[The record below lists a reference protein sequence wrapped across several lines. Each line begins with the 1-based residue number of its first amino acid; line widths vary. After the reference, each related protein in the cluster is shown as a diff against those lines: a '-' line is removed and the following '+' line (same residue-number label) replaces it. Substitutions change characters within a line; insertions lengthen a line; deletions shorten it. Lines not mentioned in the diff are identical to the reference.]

1 MRVEDRIDPVIAF
14 GIALFAFLIGSIP
27 FGVIVAR
34 RQGVDLTTVGSGN
47 IGATNAMRV
56 LGTKWGLIVFALDVL
71 KGVIPSV
78 LASVVFVQGLG
89 PLDRQPTAMILGAFA
104 ILGHMFS
111 PWIGFKGGKGISTI
125 LGVALGAIPLCGL
138 LAFGTMLVVLAI
150 TRYVSLASLVGVAS
164 GLIWNLVLGDS
175 RQMLPVLLV
184 LFLFITWKHRANIRR
199 LLGGTESKF
208 SFRRK

>member
-1 MRVEDRIDPVIAF
+1 MIAV
-14 GIALFAFLIGSIP
+14 GIALLAFLLGSIP
-27 FGVIVAR
+27 FGVLVAR
-34 RQGVDLTTVGSGN
+34 HQGVDLTTVGSGN

-71 KGVIPSV
+71 KGVIPSA
-78 LASVVFVQGLG
+78 LASIVFAGG
-89 PLDRQPTAMILGAFA
+89 IGILDRQPTAMILGAFA

-138 LAFGTMLVVLAI
+138 LSFGTMLIVLAI

-164 GLIWNLVLGDS
+164 GLGWNLVLRDS
-175 RQMLPVLLV
+175 RQMLPVILV

-199 LLGGTESKF
+199 LLDGTESKF
-208 SFRRK
+208 RPRK

>member
-1 MRVEDRIDPVIAF
+1 MNAVGTAL
-14 GIALFAFLIGSIP
+14 GIALLAFLVGSIP

-34 RQGVDLTTVGSGN
+34 RQGVDLTAVGSGN

-71 KGVIPSV
+71 KGTIPSA
-78 LASVVFVQGLG
+78 LAFYAFPAGFG
-89 PLDRQPTAMILGAFA
+89 MLDRQPTAMILGAFA

-125 LGVALGAIPLCGL
+125 LGVALGAIPICGL
-138 LAFGTMLVVLAI
+138 LAFGTMLIVLAL

-164 GLIWNLVLGDS
+164 SMVWNRVLGDS
-175 RQMLPVLLV
+175 PQMLPVLGL
-184 LFLFITWKHRANIRR
+184 LFVFIVYKHRSNIRR
-199 LLGGTESKF
+199 LLDGTESKF
-208 SFRRK
+208 GRKK